1 MLLPLTGRPGCL
13 SQGRMVLGLPH
24 RPLPHCQKYPIAG
37 SHVCCQPSG
46 SRPQIDGIWGASSY
60 ARDALG
66 SGQTPA
72 RSEQQSAVPWPPRP
86 CGGPSAPPLAAGCLR
101 LSKWHRLGPHPSR
114 RLAGRWPPGPARALW
129 GLGLYLSSH
138 GNRGS
143 WSDELGSDDSR
154 MSQGFFG
161 GWLCR
166 LGDRTCSYPHLDLGV
181 TGPSAGSTDQP
192 ASGAWVKALGGVHPK
207 KARALGLWRR

>member
-1 MLLPLTGRPGCL
+1 MLLLLTGRPGCL

-72 RSEQQSAVPWPPRP
+72 RSEQQSAVPWPPVPVVGPLPLPWPRAAFGSQSGTASGP
-86 CGGPSAPPLAAGCLR
+86 TPPVAWPAGGPQDQ
-101 LSKWHRLGPHPSR
+101 
-114 RLAGRWPPGPARALW
+114 PGP
-129 GLGLYLSSH
+129 
-138 GNRGS
+138 
-143 WSDELGSDDSR
+143 
-154 MSQGFFG
+154 
-161 GWLCR
+161 
-166 LGDRTCSYPHLDLGV
+166 
-181 TGPSAGSTDQP
+181 
-192 ASGAWVKALGGVHPK
+192 SGAWGFTSAPMGTEGVGVMSWEVMTPECPRGSLEVGCADLGT
-207 KARALGLWRR
+207 GLAATPTWT

>member
-1 MLLPLTGRPGCL
+1 MLLPLTGRPGRL

-72 RSEQQSAVPWPPRP
+72 RSEQQSAVPWPPVP
-86 CGGPSAPPLAAGCLR
+86 VVGPLPPPLAAGCLR

-114 RLAGRWPPGPARALW
+114 RLAGRWP
-129 GLGLYLSSH
+129 
-138 GNRGS
+138 
-143 WSDELGSDDSR
+143 
-154 MSQGFFG
+154 Q
-161 GWLCR
+161 
-166 LGDRTCSYPHLDLGV
+166 
-181 TGPSAGSTDQP
+181 GPSGP
-192 ASGAWVKALGGVHPK
+192 SGAWGFTSAPMGTEGVGVMSWEVMTPECPRGSLEVGCADLGT
-207 KARALGLWRR
+207 GLAATPTWT